1 MVDFY
6 QLDPPPVHAAGQR
19 VTGLSAVTAGLTT
32 RYGAVLGTAE
42 QAVGHPV
49 VAAAVRRFADR
60 WQPPAGR
67 IAGQV
72 TALGTNTSGSAAVIT
87 DCDLTAASTLA
98 VTGTLTGTSALCR
111 AIDTINHV
119 PPSRVSR
126 RDKMNPCGWSS
137 PVRPASSGD
146 S

>member
-1 MVDFY
+1 
-6 QLDPPPVHAAGQR
+6 
-19 VTGLSAVTAGLTT
+19 
-32 RYGAVLGTAE
+32 
-42 QAVGHPV
+42 
-49 VAAAVRRFADR
+49 
-60 WQPPAGR
+60 
-67 IAGQV
+67 
-72 TALGTNTSGSAAVIT
+72 LGTNTSGSAAVIT
-87 DCDLTAASTLA
+87 DCDRTAASTLA